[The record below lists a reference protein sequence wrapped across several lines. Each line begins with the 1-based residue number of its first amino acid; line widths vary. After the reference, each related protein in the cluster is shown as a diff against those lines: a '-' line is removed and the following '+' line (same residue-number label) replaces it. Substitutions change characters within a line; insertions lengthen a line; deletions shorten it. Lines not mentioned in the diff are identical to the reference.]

1 MAKERALYCADCGK
15 QTVHR
20 RINRDSMGKDAG
32 LFRPIFAI
40 ASLGLSEMTMY
51 AEYTCEKCGA
61 IRKAR
66 D

>member
-1 MAKERALYCADCGK
+1 MRKERVLYCNDCGK

-20 RINRDSMGKDAG
+20 RIHKDTIGKGTG